1 MISASSSSSLRTK
14 SQSSRHTLLSPKNSW
29 QAENNSCRMAW
40 STDPG
45 RCGRIV
51 SMSLSKGVAIY
62 TSRSCCLKLGHE
74 LVEERTGAGVF
85 RVLLVRHGDPP
96 HHVIHECHLVAA
108 RYWYL
113 SGKRLSYQVRLTLPH
128 EEVWAHPVCFIKS
141 GRQGHGKFV
150 VSVPIRARCFVLK
163 LEPGCVDVVL
173 DGLHG

>member
-14 SQSSRHTLLSPKNSW
+14 SQSSRHKLLSQNNSW

-62 TSRSCCLKLGHE
+62 TSRSCCLELGHE

-85 RVLLVRHGDPP
+85 RVLLVRHGYPP
-96 HHVIHECHLVAA
+96 HHVINKCHLVAA
-108 RYWYL
+108 RRWHL
-113 SGKRLSYQVRLTLPH
+113 SGKRLPYQVRLTLPH
-128 EEVWAHPVCFIKS
+128 KKVWAHPVCFIES
-141 GRQGHGKFV
+141 GRQGHDKLS
-150 VSVPIRARCFVLK
+150 VSEAVRTRCFVLK

-173 DGLHG
+173 NGLH